1 MKINVLFAAAISLA
15 VACPSAPAYAARKK
29 IQGVQDLDPNAKAE
43 NDGIGIASR
52 DISAI
57 SDQIVRDLL
66 SYPEIVDRP
75 LPPRIIIQGADL
87 KNLSMQRFQRDMLTD
102 ALRSQLNRASRGK
115 LRFISRESAMLV
127 EQERAMK
134 EEGFVDGGV
143 TDPNRMRRGADYQM
157 IGKITSID
165 TRNVDSGTTQRRTQI
180 LFELVDLT
188 TADIVWTGEPYVF
201 LRATDMDIVDQ

>member
-1 MKINVLFAAAISLA
+1 MKIKVVFTAVFGLA
-15 VACPSAPAYAARKK
+15 VLCPLLPAQAARNK

-52 DISAI
+52 DITAI

-66 SYPEIVDRP
+66 SYPEIIDRP
-75 LPPRIIIQGADL
+75 MPPRIIIQGADL

-115 LRFISRESAMLV
+115 LRFISRESANLV

-134 EEGFVDGGV
+134 EEGFVDNGS
-143 TDPNRMRRGADYQM
+143 TDPTRMRRGADYQM

-165 TRNVDSGTTQRRTQI
+165 TRNVNTGTTQRRTQI

-188 TADIVWTGEPYVF
+188 TGDLVWTGEPYVF